1 MARGSFKGLKAIKM
15 NQKHEKNIPEYSF
28 EFKKKLTYFKV

>member
-1 MARGSFKGLKAIKM
+1 MARGRFNGLKAIKM
-15 NQKHEKNIPEYSF
+15 NQKHERNISEYSF

>member
-15 NQKHEKNIPEYSF
+15 NQKHERNISEYSF
-28 EFKKKLTYFKV
+28 EFKKKSNLF